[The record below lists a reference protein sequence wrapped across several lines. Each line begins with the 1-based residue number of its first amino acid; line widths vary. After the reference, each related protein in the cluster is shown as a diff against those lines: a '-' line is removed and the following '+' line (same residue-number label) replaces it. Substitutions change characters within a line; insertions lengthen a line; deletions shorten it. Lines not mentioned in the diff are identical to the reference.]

1 MALTLL
7 EAMATGR
14 SVVATEVAGARDALG
29 DEAGRI
35 VPVESVPELVDAVVE
50 RLRDPDLAADEG
62 RAGRR
67 RAEQFH
73 DVRTA
78 NDRIVALYGE
88 ILGRSVDRAGSAE
101 TAALHPTP

>member
-1 MALTLL
+1 
-7 EAMATGR
+7 MATL
-14 SVVATEVAGARDALG
+14 VATEGSSPRSTGSRMWV

-78 NDRIVALYGE
+78 NDRIFALYE
-88 ILGRSVDRAGSAE
+88 EFLGRPVDHAESAE
-101 TAALHPTP
+101 TAALHLTP